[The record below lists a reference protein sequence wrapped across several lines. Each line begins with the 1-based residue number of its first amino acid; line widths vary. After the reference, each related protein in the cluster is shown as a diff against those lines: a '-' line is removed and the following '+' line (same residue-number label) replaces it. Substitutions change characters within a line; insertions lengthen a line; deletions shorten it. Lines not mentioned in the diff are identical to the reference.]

1 MDLVDL
7 VGMYFAL
14 SRIPGRGHSKV
25 LTAGI
30 GWGTAELLLTR
41 VFAIWV
47 GAKGVEF
54 NWRYIQLGLDANI
67 SLVSSAA
74 ELQQYLT
81 NCSIYFKIY

>member
-14 SRIPGRGHSKV
+14 SRIPGRGHAKV

-67 SLVSSAA
+67 SLVSDKVLGMCIKHADFLISH
-74 ELQQYLT
+74 
-81 NCSIYFKIY
+81 